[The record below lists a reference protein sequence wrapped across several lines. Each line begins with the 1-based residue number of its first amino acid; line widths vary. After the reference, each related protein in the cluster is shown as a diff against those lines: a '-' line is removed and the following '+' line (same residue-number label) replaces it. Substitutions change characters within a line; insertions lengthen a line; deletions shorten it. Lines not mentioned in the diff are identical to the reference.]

1 MPKGLKRYY
10 GRGHLHFLT
19 FSCYRRLPLLGT
31 KRARNMFVK
40 ELRRVRRE
48 YGFLLVGYVVMP
60 NHVHLL
66 MSEPKKGTPSTVLQM
81 LKQRVSR
88 KMRMKERKRPKG
100 QLALKFPKFITDL
113 PQFWQPRFYDF
124 NVFSHEKKKEKLEY
138 MHANPVV
145 RGTRVEPQGLAM
157 EQFFLLCERR
167 CRIGRNRSCQ
177 FVVLRNQER
186 PKKKPHPHKSR
197 VGHPV
202 VVRFTLRAIRR
213 VKLSRQIQERKANP
227 HT

>member
-10 GRGHLHFLT
+10 GQGHLHFLT

-31 KRARNMFVK
+31 KRARNIFIK

-88 KMRMKERKRPKG
+88 KMRAKEHAKPTG
-100 QLALKFPKFITDL
+100 QLLLRFPKFVADL
-113 PQFWQPRFYDF
+113 PQFWQARFYDF

-145 RGTRVEPQGLAM
+145 RGL
-157 EQFFLLCERR
+157 
-167 CRIGRNRSCQ
+167 
-177 FVVLRNQER
+177 
-186 PKKKPHPHKSR
+186 
-197 VGHPV
+197 VGHPKDWLWSS
-202 VVRFTLRAIRR
+202 FSFYA
-213 VKLSRQIQERKANP
+213 KDKAGLVEIDTVNL
-227 HT
+227 